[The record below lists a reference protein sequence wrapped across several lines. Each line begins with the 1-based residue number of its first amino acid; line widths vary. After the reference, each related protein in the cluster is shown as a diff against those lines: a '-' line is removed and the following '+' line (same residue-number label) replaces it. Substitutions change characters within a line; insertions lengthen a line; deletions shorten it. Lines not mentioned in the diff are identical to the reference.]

1 MTRKTLFAVAI
12 LVSLST
18 VMITPA
24 GADVRRTASQRRPF
38 IIDIG
43 EPLSITMTALQRE
56 ARNISQLEDYMSIY
70 GTPDYAELQEVE
82 PQWPWEAQEVRLY
95 YLRCNL
101 ETDFGHVVISDALQN
116 YGALKF
122 QGAIAPEKRHEIEVI
137 LQAREAPPAPLPQA
151 APPPPQAAPPPP
163 QAAPP
168 PPQAAPPPP
177 ETAPAPAEQPAAGG
191 LTEALVARIEA
202 AAERAAQ
209 AAEQATADSEA
220 ATRAADRTVTIIE
233 KMEQA
238 AH

>member
-12 LVSLST
+12 LASLST

-24 GADVRRTASQRRPF
+24 TADVRRTATQRRPF

-43 EPLSITMTALQRE
+43 EPVSITVTGLQSE
-56 ARNISQLEDYMSIY
+56 ARNISQLEEYMSIY

-82 PQWPWEAQEVRLY
+82 PQWPWDAQEVRLY

-101 ETDFGHVVISDALQN
+101 ETDFGHVVISDAMPN

-122 QGAIAPEKRHEIEVI
+122 QGAIPPEKRHEIEVI
-137 LQAREAPPAPLPQA
+137 LQAREAPLAL
-151 APPPPQAAPPPP
+151 
-163 QAAPP
+163 

-177 ETAPAPAEQPAAGG
+177 ETALAPAEQPTARG

-220 ATRAADRTVTIIE
+220 ATRAAERTVTLIE
-233 KMEQA
+233 KMVQA
-238 AH
+238 TQ

>member
-12 LVSLST
+12 LASLST

-24 GADVRRTASQRRPF
+24 GADVRRTATQRRPF

-43 EPLSITMTALQRE
+43 EPVSITMTALQRE
-56 ARNISQLEDYMSIY
+56 ARNISQLEEYMGTY
-70 GTPDYAELQEVE
+70 GTPDYAELQEIE
-82 PQWPWEAQEVRLY
+82 PQWPWEPQEVRLY

-101 ETDFGHVVISDALQN
+101 ETDFGHVIISDAMPN

-122 QGAIAPEKRHEIEVI
+122 QGAIPPEKRHEIEVI
-137 LQAREAPPAPLPQA
+137 LQAREAPPAPPPEAAPAPAEA
-151 APPPPQAAPPPP
+151 APPA
-163 QAAPP
+163 
-168 PPQAAPPPP
+168 P
-177 ETAPAPAEQPAAGG
+177 ETAPAAAEQPAAGG

-209 AAEQATADSEA
+209 AADQATADSEA
-220 ATRAADRTVTIIE
+220 AAKAADRTVTLIE

-238 AH
+238 TQ